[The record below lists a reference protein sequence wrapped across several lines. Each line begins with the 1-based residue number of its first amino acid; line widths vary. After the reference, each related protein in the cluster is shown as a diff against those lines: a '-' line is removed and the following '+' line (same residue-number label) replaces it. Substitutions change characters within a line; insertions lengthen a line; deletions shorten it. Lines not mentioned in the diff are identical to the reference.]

1 MTNTLY
7 ILFIILISSVLGS
20 FFNMLIHRL
29 PRNQEIVKK
38 PSHCPKCQHKL
49 TWLDLL
55 PILSYLFL
63 KGRCRY
69 CREKIASR
77 YLLVEISSVF
87 LFTTCWLIFGPTYL
101 FLKYSFFLSI
111 MLLIF
116 FTDLE
121 TKKIPD
127 SLNYVLVCI
136 GLLLGFYQHTI
147 VDSILG
153 LIIGSLIFL
162 SIGFLAKLYYKKDA
176 LGGGDVKLS
185 GAIGAYW
192 GLSIMLF
199 SIYFSFLIG
208 GLVSIFLIILKK
220 KTNQDYIA
228 FGPFMVLGSILA
240 LLISDYLIILY
251 F

>member
-1 MTNTLY
+1 MINPLY

-127 SLNYVLVCI
+127 SLNYILICT
-136 GLLLGFYQHTI
+136 GLFLAFYEHSI
-147 VDSILG
+147 IDSILG
-153 LIIGSLIFL
+153 LIIGSFIFL

>member
-127 SLNYVLVCI
+127 SLNYILICT
-136 GLLLGFYQHTI
+136 GLFLAFYEHSI
-147 VDSILG
+147 IDSILG
-153 LIIGSLIFL
+153 LIIGSFIFL

>member
-1 MTNTLY
+1 MINPLY

>member
-127 SLNYVLVCI
+127 SLNYILICT
-136 GLLLGFYQHTI
+136 GLFLAFYEHSI
-147 VDSILG
+147 IDSILG
-153 LIIGSLIFL
+153 LIIGSFIFL

-192 GLSIMLF
+192 GLAIMLF

>member
-1 MTNTLY
+1 MINTLY

-162 SIGFLAKLYYKKDA
+162 SIGFLAKLYYKKEA

>member
-1 MTNTLY
+1 MINPLY

-162 SIGFLAKLYYKKDA
+162 SIGFLAKLYYKKEA

>member
-162 SIGFLAKLYYKKDA
+162 SIGFLAKLYYKKEA

>member
-1 MTNTLY
+1 MDQ
-7 ILFIILISSVLGS
+7 IFE
-20 FFNMLIHRL
+20 L
-29 PRNQEIVKK
+29 PNVY
-38 PSHCPKCQHKL
+38 KL
-49 TWLDLL
+49 AL
-55 PILSYLFL
+55 
-63 KGRCRY
+63 
-69 CREKIASR
+69 
-77 YLLVEISSVF
+77 
-87 LFTTCWLIFGPTYL
+87 
-101 FLKYSFFLSI
+101 LSI
-111 MLLIF
+111 TKTDTVMIF
-116 FTDLE
+116 AF
-121 TKKIPD
+121 
-127 SLNYVLVCI
+127 
-136 GLLLGFYQHTI
+136 
-147 VDSILG
+147 LG
-153 LIIGSLIFL
+153 LIIGSFIFL

>member
-1 MTNTLY
+1 MINTLY